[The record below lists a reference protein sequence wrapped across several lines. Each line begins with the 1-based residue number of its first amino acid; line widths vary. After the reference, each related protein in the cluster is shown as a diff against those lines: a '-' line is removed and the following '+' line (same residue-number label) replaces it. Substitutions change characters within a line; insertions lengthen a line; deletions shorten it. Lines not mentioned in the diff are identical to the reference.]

1 MLGDNT
7 MTTKTYTIN
16 STDIY
21 GCNDLDNFGE
31 AVIVQI
37 ENSACSVTVLE
48 GITVQFSITAKKDG
62 ESRDFVVAFQS
73 ADRTDSL
80 EAYNGYEMTRASH
93 FGYDTDESSELSGW
107 LDDDSVVNELQKLAE
122 QHSKAI
128 LEEMAN
134 S

>member
-1 MLGDNT
+1 

-37 ENSACSVTVLE
+37 ENSACSVAALE
-48 GITVQFSITAKKDG
+48 GVTVQFSITAKKDS

-73 ADRTDSL
+73 ADRTDSMKT
-80 EAYNGYEMTRASH
+80 YNGYEMTRASH
-93 FGYDTDESSELSGW
+93 FGYDADESTELTDW

-122 QHSKAI
+122 EHSKEI
-128 LEEMAN
+128 LSELINA
-134 S
+134 